1 MADIKMIEIELIK
14 TCPFCGGAPEV
25 LVRYRNGVANRKMYW
40 IKCSSCGVEQAHHDH
55 AGYRTRTK
63 AIRAWNKRYDPIKEA
78 IEAFCGARMVN
89 VDD

>member
-1 MADIKMIEIELIK
+1 MIEIELIK
-14 TCPFCGGAPEV
+14 ACPFCGAFPEV
-25 LVRYRNGVANRKMYW
+25 LMRYRNGVANRKMYW

-63 AIRAWNKRYDPIKEA
+63 AIRAWNKRYDPITEA

>member
-1 MADIKMIEIELIK
+1 M
-14 TCPFCGGAPEV
+14 

-55 AGYRTRTK
+55 AGYRTRAK
-63 AIRAWNKRYDPIKEA
+63 AIRAWNKRYDPITEA